1 MRGRFPCLGGLN
13 DSSFRFQSA
22 SRRQAPE
29 GIVTDLTRRRMLS
42 VAAATATGAV
52 TSLSASVEAATP
64 AAPATPPA
72 PSPLPDPADLSLFVA
87 LSSALTGIAA
97 AKLAPTV
104 DPIQVKNEYFAT
116 ASADP
121 AFPAL
126 LQIIRSDPS
135 NPAAAAN
142 KVMNDPKLKYLGRS
156 IILAWYLGVWYAPKT
171 LESYNAAGD
180 QVFPVPPEKVVS
192 PTSYTQGWTWRVA
205 QAHPMGYSELR
216 YGYWANDPL
225 PLDDYIKV

>member
-1 MRGRFPCLGGLN
+1 M
-13 DSSFRFQSA
+13 
-22 SRRQAPE
+22 
-29 GIVTDLTRRRMLS
+29 TDLTRRKMLG
-42 VAAATATGAV
+42 VAAATAAGAV
-52 TSLSASVEAATP
+52 TSTNLPAPAEAATP
-64 AAPATPPA
+64 GAPATPPA
-72 PSPLPDPADLSLFVA
+72 PSPLPDPADLSLFVT

-104 DPIQVKNEYFAT
+104 DPIQIRNEYFA
-116 ASADP
+116 AAKADP

-126 LQIIRSDPS
+126 LQIIRSDPTNS
-135 NPAAAAN
+135 AAAAD

-156 IILAWYLGVWYAPKT
+156 IILAWYLGVWYDPNT
-171 LESYNAAGD
+171 LESYNAPGD
-180 QVFPVPPEKVVS
+180 QVFPVPPVKVVS

-205 QAHPMGYSELR
+205 QAHPMGYSEFR

>member
-1 MRGRFPCLGGLN
+1 MARTV
-13 DSSFRFQSA
+13 QSA

-29 GIVTDLTRRRMLS
+29 DIVTDLTRRKMLG

-52 TSLSASVEAATP
+52 TSLSTAVEAATP
-64 AAPATPPA
+64 GARATPA
-72 PSPLPDPADLSLFVA
+72 PSPLPDPADLNLFVA

-121 AFPAL
+121 TFPAL
-126 LQIIRSDPS
+126 LQIIRSDPN

-156 IILAWYLGVWYAPKT
+156 IILAWYLGVWYDPKT
-171 LESYNAAGD
+171 LESYNGPGD
-180 QVFPVPPEKVVS
+180 QVFPVPPVRVIS
-192 PTSYTQGWTWRVA
+192 PTAYTQGWTWRVA

-225 PLDDYIKV
+225 PLDDYVQA

>member
-1 MRGRFPCLGGLN
+1 
-13 DSSFRFQSA
+13 
-22 SRRQAPE
+22 
-29 GIVTDLTRRRMLS
+29 VTDLTRRKMLG
-42 VAAATATGAV
+42 VAAATASGAV

-64 AAPATPPA
+64 GAPAAPA
-72 PSPLPDPADLSLFVA
+72 PSPLPNQADMSLFVA
-87 LSSALTGIAA
+87 LSEGLTGIAA

-126 LQIIRSDPS
+126 LQIMRNES
-135 NPAAAAN
+135 NPAAAAS

-156 IILAWYLGVWYAPKT
+156 IILAWYLGVWYDPKT
-171 LESYNAAGD
+171 LENYNAPGD
-180 QVFPVPPEKVVS
+180 QVFPLPPVKVIS
-192 PTSYTQGWTWRVA
+192 STSYTQGWTWRVA
-205 QAHPMGYSELR
+205 QAHPMGYSQLR

-225 PLDDYIKV
+225 PLDDFIKVS